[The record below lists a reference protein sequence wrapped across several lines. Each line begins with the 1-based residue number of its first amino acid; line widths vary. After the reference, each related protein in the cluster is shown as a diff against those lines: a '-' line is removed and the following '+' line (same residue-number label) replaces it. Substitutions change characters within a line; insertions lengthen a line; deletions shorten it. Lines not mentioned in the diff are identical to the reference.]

1 MRVINR
7 FSGVTGPQATYQDS
21 AAAWQATQ
29 RMLNQMRSEGYTD
42 VYRRGIPMDRSYINA
57 SYYAG
62 DATSMNDHLRRM
74 RGEFTP
80 EERAL
85 YEKYADEFRADGIS
99 AGLKG
104 DIYDFFGARDRVQRG
119 GMVYSSPVT
128 PHASKAMVPHDPRIM
143 PEEQVILKNP
153 ETGAIMAVPLNPE
166 PSSPPPNVVNTLRVE
181 PVSRRIPPPLEPL
194 PMREAGPIPSEELD
208 MNLRPMRVIRSTG
221 RKPQRMMRSNPNMRT
236 GQEPNYDVIWDEK
249 RKQWTTRPIEPEE
262 LDYYR
267 RENLRVSPNL
277 SDPPVMSF

>member
-1 MRVINR
+1 
-7 FSGVTGPQATYQDS
+7 
-21 AAAWQATQ
+21 
-29 RMLNQMRSEGYTD
+29 MLDELSSEGYTD
-42 VYRRGIPMDRSYINA
+42 VYRRGIPMDRAYINA
-57 SYYAG
+57 SAYSGQAS
-62 DATSMNDHLRRM
+62 SMNDHLRRM

-85 YEKYADEFRADGIS
+85 YEKYKDEFLADGMTS
-99 AGLKG
+99 VLKG
-104 DIYDFFGARDRVQRG
+104 DIYDFFGARDRVDRG
-119 GMVYSSPVT
+119 GMVYASPATAHFSNV
-128 PHASKAMVPHDPRIM
+128 MVPHDPRIM
-143 PEEQVILKNP
+143 PEEQVIMKNP

-166 PSSPPPNVVNTLRVE
+166 PSSPPPKVVSTTRIE
-181 PVSRRIPPPLEPL
+181 PISHRIPPPLEPL

-221 RKPQRMMRSNPNMRT
+221 RMPRRVMRSNPNMRT

-267 RENLRVSPNL
+267 RKNKVG
-277 SDPPVMSF
+277 